1 MDPQNPNNPNP
12 QPGPIDSPLK
22 EVPQNQPDA
31 SPMGETPPAPLAP
44 QNPTPAT
51 PQVPEQPVSPAQPT
65 GQGPMQPQ
73 EAIAPKPKEGEP
85 YDVLIIGSGPAGLT
99 AATYTT
105 RAALSTLIVAGAKW
119 GGQLM
124 LTTEVENYPGFPEG
138 ILGPDLMLKM
148 RQQAERFGAVVIE
161 QDAESVDLKNRPF
174 TVNADSKSYK
184 ARSVIV
190 ATGADTLWLGLP
202 SEQKFIGRG
211 ISSCAP
217 CDAPFFRNK
226 NVIVVGGGDSAM
238 EEALVLTKYATSV
251 TIVHRRDKFK
261 ASEIMQKRVLSN
273 PKIKVLWNTIVADVR
288 GDDRVREVHLASV
301 VKQQPPIIADPKMW
315 SMPID
320 GIFVAIGHAPS
331 TKIFAGQI
339 GLDQKGYV
347 IRGQDARRKTQD
359 EGINGAFQTATNVDG
374 VFIAGDVHDYH
385 YKQAVTAAGFG
396 CMAAMDAEKWIEERK
411 AFTP

>member
-12 QPGPIDSPLK
+12 QPGTVDSPLK
-22 EVPQNQPDA
+22 EVPQNQPEGA
-31 SPMGETPPAPLAP
+31 SPPMGETPPAPLAP

-51 PQVPEQPVSPAQPT
+51 PQVPQQPVSPTQPT

-73 EAIAPKPKEGEP
+73 EAIAPKPPEGQP
-85 YDVLIIGSGPAGLT
+85 YDVVIIGSGPAGLT

-148 RQQAERFGAVVIE
+148 RQQAERFGAVVVE
-161 QDAESVDLKNRPF
+161 QDAESVDFKNQPF
-174 TVNADSKSYK
+174 AVNADGKSYK

-211 ISSCAP
+211 VSSCAP

-288 GDDRVREVHLASV
+288 GDDRVREAHLASV

-331 TKIFAGQI
+331 TKILAGQ
-339 GLDQKGYV
+339 LDLDEKGY
-347 IRGQDARRKTQD
+347 IKKMPNDKLQMP
-359 EGINGAFQTATNVDG
+359 NGGFQTATNIDG
-374 VFIAGDVHDYH
+374 VFVAGDVHDYH